1 MKQQMKTVFKCVL
14 GWFCILA
21 GIVMLVTPGQGLLT
35 IFFGVY
41 LLADHIPFFER
52 LKIKL
57 QERFPKTTRYIHQ
70 KHEGIKKRFSKKA
83 PK

>member
-1 MKQQMKTVFKCVL
+1 MKQQIKTVLKCVL
-14 GWFCILA
+14 GGCCILA

-57 QERFPKTTRYIHQ
+57 QEIFPKTTQYIHQ
-70 KHEGIKKRFSKKA
+70 KQENIKKHFLKKA